1 MSYLWLTGL
10 VSVFYLFDSAMIP
23 FAADVIHLKFILL
36 TLIYLGSVME
46 LNTML
51 AFFKKWHQHRKAKC
65 A

>member
-1 MSYLWLTGL
+1 M
-10 VSVFYLFDSAMIP
+10 FYLFDSAMIP